1 MDHASQQFEMNIP
14 EIRGKSAKRQRCV
27 SVEPIVPGEL
37 WPMRLLHRR
46 LGWGARAQATAIRE
60 GLKVHRWGKYGFV
73 ATDDLIEFLT
83 RHDAD

>member
-1 MDHASQQFEMNIP
+1 MDHASQQSEMSIP
-14 EIRGKSAKRQRCV
+14 GIKGDVADHQRQI
-27 SVEPIVPGEL
+27 STEPIVPGEL
-37 WPMRLLHRR
+37 WPIRLLHEK
-46 LGWGARAQATAIRE
+46 LGWGSRTQAAAIRQ